1 MYLSKVKVSSD
12 NLTFKMNNQLKLIL
26 HEEIPISIKPITIS
40 GNYSYTLKKNIP
52 FSILKAAINIP
63 KIVVIS
69 L

>member
-40 GNYSYTLKKNIP
+40 GNYSYTLTKNIP

>member
-12 NLTFKMNNQLKLIL
+12 NLTFKMNNRLKLIL

-40 GNYSYTLKKNIP
+40 GNHSYTLKKNIP